1 MMAALVYGGGAM
13 GGNIAVGNSCLAANS
28 VLPLLFFSF
37 TALVNVEMRLLLT
50 VFDLSL
56 VALAVNVL
64 MCVVQNYDP
73 LSLSL
78 PLYAG
83 TLSSEILWR
92 RSAVV

>member
-1 MMAALVYGGGAM
+1 MAALVYGGGAM

-28 VLPLLFFSF
+28 VVLPLLFFSF

-73 LSLSL
+73 PLSLS
-78 PLYAG
+78 PFICWY
-83 TLSSEILWR
+83 III
-92 RSAVV
+92 